1 VGVNGYY
8 LPVPVLA
15 LAPIK
20 IDAAHNSTGAHYLQ
34 NVDTNPVAIFIA

>member
-15 LAPIK
+15 LTPIK
-20 IDAAHNSTGAHYLQ
+20 IDAAHNSIGDYYWQ